1 MSEVMGPQR
10 GTNNLGALIRA
21 MLTTLRRYWTE
32 AEGYQKFAYVIGA
45 LLILSAV
52 FHTGVLVV
60 TGGSLEGDVSWR
72 KPILFGEA
80 FGLTAVSVAWFMT
93 FLPKKRVRGWLLLG
107 ALAVAN
113 FVEVFWVSMQQ
124 WRGVPSHFNFST
136 PFDAAFFNANGVMIG
151 FTVTVIAIV
160 AIWSLFSLQA
170 PPSLAWAIRASM
182 ALLVVAQIFG
192 ILILRNGIPKVI
204 DFQTGEFISE
214 GTRSAYIFGEAGDMK
229 VPHALTLHA
238 AQVLP
243 VLAWLL
249 LFTNWSE
256 IRRTQA
262 VIVAAAGYTGLVA
275 VSAFQTF
282 SGVAPFDLS
291 LVAALVFGIS
301 AGGLI
306 VAYAAALIGLQ
317 RTLAHIN
324 MVKV

>member
-1 MSEVMGPQR
+1 MVETKQAGTLIQAMR
-10 GTNNLGALIRA
+10 GS
-21 MLTTLRRYWTE
+21 LRGYW
-32 AEGYQKFAYVIGA
+32 AQAGGYQKFLYFVGF
-45 LLILSAV
+45 LLLASAV
-52 FHTGVLVV
+52 FHGVVLVV
-60 TGGSLEGDVSWR
+60 AGGSLEGDVSWR

-136 PFDAAFFNANGVMIG
+136 PFDAALFNANGVMIG

-192 ILILRNGIPKVI
+192 ILIIAKVI

-243 VLAWLL
+243 MLAWLL

-301 AGGLI
+301 AVGLI

>member
-1 MSEVMGPQR
+1 MSEVMVPQR
-10 GTNNLGALIRA
+10 GTNNLRALIRA

-32 AEGYQKFAYVIGA
+32 AESYQKFAYVIGA

-243 VLAWLL
+243 LLGWLL

-256 IRRTQA
+256 SRRAQT
-262 VIVAAAGYTGLVA
+262 VILGATAFTVLVA
-275 VSAFQTF
+275 VYTFQTF
-282 SGVAPFDLS
+282 TGRAPSDLS
-291 LVAALVFGIS
+291 WPAALVLGIS
-301 AGGLI
+301 GAIFGA
-306 VAYAAALIGLQ
+306 AYLVTLLALLRPAPQSAA
-317 RTLAHIN
+317 
-324 MVKV
+324 

>member
-1 MSEVMGPQR
+1 MSEVMVPQR

-136 PFDAAFFNANGVMIG
+136 PFDAALFNANGVMIG

-192 ILILRNGIPKVI
+192 ILIIAKVI

-249 LFTNWSE
+249 FFTNWSE

-291 LVAALVFGIS
+291 LGAALVFGIS